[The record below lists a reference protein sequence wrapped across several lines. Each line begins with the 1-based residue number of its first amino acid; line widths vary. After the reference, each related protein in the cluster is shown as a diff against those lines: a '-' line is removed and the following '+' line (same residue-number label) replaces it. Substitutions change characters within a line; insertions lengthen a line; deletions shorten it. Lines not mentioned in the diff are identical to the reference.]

1 VMSEVED
8 RVYALID
15 VAGQQQGSVQ
25 AALDGLAAE
34 RLALQRERQALAR
47 GVEAMRQGASA
58 AVRLAVQESLAA
70 AGLDHRWGFCVECAL
85 VAGGCGGALVG

>member
-1 VMSEVED
+1 MNELGD

-15 VAGQQQGSVQ
+15 VAEQQQGNVQ

-47 GVEAMRQGASA
+47 GAEAMRQGASV
-58 AVRLAVQESLAA
+58 AVRLAVQEGLAGACGTIAAGGAVGHLAA
-70 AGLDHRWGFCVECAL
+70 AGLGRP
-85 VAGGCGGALVG
+85 

>member
-1 VMSEVED
+1 MSETED

-47 GVEAMRQGASA
+47 GVEAMRQGASV
-58 AVRLAVQESLAA
+58 AVRLAVRAVQLIRSRLRQ
-70 AGLDHRWGFCVECAL
+70 HNFVFFR
-85 VAGGCGGALVG
+85 